1 MEQYDEKY
9 FRAKANMRAGTT
21 FLVVMLLTSIF
32 YYFKMDKGEIAQ
44 DWFIKMVVIGWAI
57 YVLVS
62 LTLKIKGKE
71 YLYYRYFMGIGYQLF
86 FAYILWTQIGND
98 SYVFMLPIIA
108 AFVLFKD
115 HKFIKRMMWL
125 TLVLVVGSNIYK
137 VVAMGAGKSDD
148 TLVLAFGMIATCYA
162 CTLMAVKHLIQSDGA
177 LTRSIEA
184 NLARVV
190 QTVEQV
196 KGASNQIVDGVTVVR
211 ELAEENKN
219 GAANV
224 VTEMQELAANNGIL
238 NDSTMSSVEMTGVI
252 ETQVQNVAELM
263 EQVVG
268 TIGTSIE
275 HANTSAEELGEVV
288 ETTNK
293 MAQLSAEIE
302 TILTEFKK
310 EFKNV
315 KKETG
320 TIEGI
325 SNKTNLLALNASIE
339 AARAGEAGKG
349 FAVVADEIRDLSSG
363 TQESSGQI
371 MTALAHLEETS
382 EKMLASI
389 EETMELIQINME
401 KVSNV
406 TESVEG
412 ITKDTTGLGENIK
425 VVEQAVKEVEN
436 SNHTLV
442 DNMKQVHGI
451 MEVMTERINKAE
463 ETTQTML
470 SKYEESANSAMN
482 IESVVGKLMEELGVG
497 GFMGV
502 QDVAAGMKVAIA
514 FKDKDGN
521 KTNEYLGEVVEQNDG
536 KVYIRTENRMTEL
549 MDKKAKDVRC
559 QLRIVVENVLYV
571 WSDVEIRVSD
581 TEGDYVLIISSNPQV
596 YNRRKYPRM
605 PLTEM
610 CTIRVADTD
619 ILCCGTMVNISA
631 NGFAFAVREEVF
643 AGLKGKDVSVEVDGL
658 EILDGQYL
666 IGNIIRCSNNNGEYV
681 VGCRMPEDNKAIEE
695 YVSKNYCD

>member
-9 FRAKANMRAGTT
+9 FRAKANTRAGTT

-62 LTLKIKGKE
+62 LTLTIKGKE

-86 FAYILWTQIGND
+86 FAYILWTQNGND

-125 TLVLVVGSNIYK
+125 TLVLVIGSNIYK

-482 IESVVGKLMEELGVG
+482 IEGVVGKLMEELGVG

-536 KVYIRTENRMTEL
+536 KVYIRMENRMTEL

-581 TEGDYVLIISSNPQV
+581 AEGDYVLIISSNPQV

>member
-9 FRAKANMRAGTT
+9 FRAKANTRAGTT

-57 YVLVS
+57 YLLVS
-62 LTLKIKGKE
+62 LTLTIKGKDF
-71 YLYYRYFMGIGYQLF
+71 LHYRYFMGIGYQLF
-86 FAYILWTQIGND
+86 FAYILWTQNGND

-125 TLVLVVGSNIYK
+125 TLVLVIGSNIYK

-177 LTRSIEA
+177 LTSSIES

-211 ELAEENKN
+211 ELAEENKS
-219 GAANV
+219 GATNV

-263 EQVVG
+263 KQVVG
-268 TIGTSIE
+268 TIGASIE

-371 MTALAHLEETS
+371 MEAIAHLEETS
-382 EKMLASI
+382 AKMLTAI

-451 MEVMTERINKAE
+451 MEVMTARINKAE

-482 IESVVGKLMEELGVG
+482 IEGVVGKLMEELGVG

-502 QDVAAGMKVAIA
+502 QDVATGMKVAIA

-581 TEGDYVLIISSNPQV
+581 AEGDYVLIISSNPQV

>member
-1 MEQYDEKY
+1 M
-9 FRAKANMRAGTT
+9 
-21 FLVVMLLTSIF
+21 
-32 YYFKMDKGEIAQ
+32 
-44 DWFIKMVVIGWAI
+44 
-57 YVLVS
+57 
-62 LTLKIKGKE
+62 
-71 YLYYRYFMGIGYQLF
+71 
-86 FAYILWTQIGND
+86 
-98 SYVFMLPIIA
+98 
-108 AFVLFKD
+108 
-115 HKFIKRMMWL
+115 
-125 TLVLVVGSNIYK
+125 
-137 VVAMGAGKSDD
+137 
-148 TLVLAFGMIATCYA
+148 
-162 CTLMAVKHLIQSDGA
+162 
-177 LTRSIEA
+177 
-184 NLARVV
+184 
-190 QTVEQV
+190 
-196 KGASNQIVDGVTVVR
+196 
-211 ELAEENKN
+211 
-219 GAANV
+219 
-224 VTEMQELAANNGIL
+224 
-238 NDSTMSSVEMTGVI
+238 
-252 ETQVQNVAELM
+252 
-263 EQVVG
+263 
-268 TIGTSIE
+268 
-275 HANTSAEELGEVV
+275 

-371 MTALAHLEETS
+371 MEAIAHLEETS
-382 EKMLASI
+382 AKMLTAI

-406 TESVEG
+406 AESVEG
-412 ITKDTTGLGENIK
+412 ITRDTTGLGENIK

-442 DNMKQVHGI
+442 NNMKQVHGI
-451 MEVMTERINKAE
+451 MEVMTGSIGKAE
-463 ETTQTML
+463 QTTQTML

-502 QDVAAGMKVAIA
+502 QDVAAGMKVAIS
-514 FKDKDGN
+514 FKDKAGN
-521 KTNEYLGEVVEQNDG
+521 KTSEYLGGVVKRDEA
-536 KVYIRTENRMTEL
+536 KIYINTETRPSEL
-549 MDKKAKDVRC
+549 TDKKAKNVRC

-571 WSDVEIRVSD
+571 WSEVEIRVSD
-581 TEGDYVLIISSNPQV
+581 AEGDYVLVITSNPQV
-596 YNRRKYPRM
+596 FNRRKYPRM

-610 CTIRVADTD
+610 CTIRVTDTD

-631 NGFAFAVREEVF
+631 NGFAFVVREEVF
-643 AGLKGKDVSVEVDGL
+643 ASLKGQEVSVEVDGL
-658 EILDGQYL
+658 EVLDGQYL

>member
-1 MEQYDEKY
+1 MEQYDEKL
-9 FRAKANMRAGTT
+9 FRRKANQRAGTT
-21 FLVVMLLTSIF
+21 FLIVMVLTSVF
-32 YYFKMDKGEIAQ
+32 YLFKMTKGEVEM
-44 DWFIKMVVIGWAI
+44 DWFVKMAAIGWGTFL
-57 YVLVS
+57 LVS
-62 LTLKIKGKE
+62 ATLLVKGRDYKN
-71 YLYYRYFMGIGYQLF
+71 YKYFMGIGYQLF
-86 FAYILWTQIGND
+86 FAYIIWTQMGND
-98 SYVFMLPIIA
+98 SYVFILPIIA
-108 AFVLFKD
+108 TFVLFKD
-115 HKFIKRMMWL
+115 RKFIRRMMWI
-125 TLVLVVGSNIYK
+125 TLFTVIGSNIYK
-137 VVAMGAGKSDD
+137 VVAKGAGKSDD
-148 TLVLAFGMIATCYA
+148 TLVLAFGMLLACYTC
-162 CTLMAVKHLIQSDGA
+162 TIMAVKHLIQSDGA
-177 LTRSIEA
+177 LTQSIEA

-190 QTVEQV
+190 QTVGQV

-211 ELAEENKN
+211 ELAEENKT

-238 NDSTMSSVEMTGVI
+238 NDSTTSSMEMTGVI

-268 TIGTSIE
+268 TIDASIE

-310 EFKNV
+310 EFRNV

-382 EKMLASI
+382 EKMLAAI

-401 KVSNV
+401 KVANV

-412 ITKDTTGLGENIK
+412 ITKDTTGLGQNIK

-442 DNMKQVHGI
+442 DNMKQVNGI
-451 MEVMTERINKAE
+451 MEVMTESINKAE
-463 ETTQTML
+463 QTTQTML
-470 SKYEESANSAMN
+470 SKYEESANNALN

-502 QDVAAGMKVAIA
+502 QDVGTGMKVAVA
-514 FKDKDGN
+514 FKDRDGN
-521 KTNEYLGEVVEQNDG
+521 KTSEYLGEVAKRDEG
-536 KVYIRTENRMTEL
+536 KVYIRTENRLAEL

-581 TEGDYVLIISSNPQV
+581 AEGDYVLAIVSNPQV

-643 AGLKGKDVSVEVDGL
+643 AQLKGKDVSVEVDGL
-658 EILDGQYL
+658 EVLEGQYL
-666 IGNIIRCSNNNGEYV
+666 VGNIIRCSNNNGEYV